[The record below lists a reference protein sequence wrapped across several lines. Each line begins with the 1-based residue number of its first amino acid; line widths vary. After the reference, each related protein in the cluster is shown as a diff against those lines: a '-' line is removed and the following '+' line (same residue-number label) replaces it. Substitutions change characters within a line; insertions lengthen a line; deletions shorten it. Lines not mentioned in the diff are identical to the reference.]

1 MRFIEKEL
9 LDAGLISSTDMHL
22 LYRSKSPEDA
32 MAYIERFYR
41 RFHSYY
47 FDQDSITIRV
57 MEPLTQK
64 HLDWILHDYTDLMP
78 KADLVQLPGD
88 ENDPEPALAAMPRL
102 RFTLKRGD
110 FARLKDL
117 IDMIND

>member
-1 MRFIEKEL
+1 
-9 LDAGLISSTDMHL
+9 
-22 LYRSKSPEDA
+22 

-47 FDQDSITIRV
+47 FEGDKCIIRI
-57 MEPLTQK
+57 MEPLTEK
-64 HLDWILHDYTDLMP
+64 ALDWILHDYTDIIP
-78 KADLVQLPGD
+78 KGDLVQLED
-88 ENDPEPALAAMPRL
+88 DADDPEPQLAALPRL

-117 IDMIND
+117 IDIVND